1 MVLSALLCFGLAWYF
16 DQILVEGAK
25 PQPILFLLKPSYWAS
40 FWARGKGAGHGAAA
54 LAALRARLEA
64 THELQQRQRVSTE
77 ATAAS
82 GGGGGGGGG
91 GGTTAA
97 AAASTDGRRTLD
109 SDVAAE
115 AAAVCSRS
123 GVPGASVELLDLRC
137 VFSSLAL
144 RASRGRFLAL
154 PRLYRRSFAA
164 VKGLSV
170 SFHSGQ
176 VFALLGHN
184 GAGKTTTFSMVAAQ
198 RAPSGGD
205 VSVHGLSVKEEAP
218 AVRTH
223 LGICPQHD
231 ILYPELTAREHL
243 ELYGSLTGMSAEE
256 CARCV
261 PGLLRQV
268 EGRRPSDDESPASLC
283 APLSFHSF
291 LLSPRARPLLSP
303 PLHPLPTNSSRHFC
317 RCASTASW
325 PTSPPAAS
333 RAACSGGSQLRARS
347 SATPLAR
354 PGVSRRW

>member
-1 MVLSALLCFGLAWYF
+1 MLHRRSPTREADPPSPLLRSYMVLSALLCFGLAWYF

-40 FWARGKGAGHGAAA
+40 YWARGKGAGHGAAA

-64 THELQQRQRVSTE
+64 THELQQRQRASTE
-77 ATAAS
+77 ATAASGGGGGGGGGS

-205 VSVHGLSVKEEAP
+205 VSVHGLSVRRRLP
-218 AVRTH
+218 
-223 LGICPQHD
+223 
-231 ILYPELTAREHL
+231 
-243 ELYGSLTGMSAEE
+243 
-256 CARCV
+256 CART
-261 PGLLRQV
+261 
-268 EGRRPSDDESPASLC
+268 SAS
-283 APLSFHSF
+283 
-291 LLSPRARPLLSP
+291 
-303 PLHPLPTNSSRHFC
+303 
-317 RCASTASW
+317 
-325 PTSPPAAS
+325 
-333 RAACSGGSQLRARS
+333 ARS
-347 SATPLAR
+347 TTYYTRSL
-354 PGVSRRW
+354 RRVNTSSSTVALPA

>member
-40 FWARGKGAGHGAAA
+40 YWARGKGAGHGAAA

-109 SDVAAE
+109 SDVAEE

-283 APLSFHSF
+283 APFLP

-303 PLHPLPTNSSRHFC
+303 PLHPLPTNSSRRFC
-317 RCASTASW
+317 RCASTVSW

-333 RAACSGGSQLRARS
+333 RAACSGGSQLRAPS